1 MSDSSIHKNSTQGL
15 IPWVGFSWCIIGF
28 DFATKCYFETQFFLG
43 ESRPITSF
51 FNLVL
56 AHNTGAAFSFL
67 ANHDGWQRYFFIA
80 IAVAAVIFC
89 LSYIKR
95 HIEEKLVC
103 LALSLIM
110 GGAIGNVIDRIM
122 YGYVVDFLDF
132 HYQYWHW
139 PAFNVADIAI
149 VIGAGL
155 LILESFTGSKPRQ

>member
-1 MSDSSIHKNSTQGL
+1 MTDSSNHKNSTQGL
-15 IPWVGFSWCIIGF
+15 FPWVGFSLAVIGI
-28 DFATKCYFETQFFLG
+28 DFATKSYFESQYFLG

-67 ANHDGWQRYFFIA
+67 ANHAGWQKYLFIA
-80 IAVAAVIFC
+80 IALIAVIFC
-89 LSYIKR
+89 LIHIKR
-95 HIEEKLVC
+95 HISNKLLC
-103 LALSLIM
+103 LALSLVM

-149 VIGAGL
+149 VVGAGL
-155 LILESFTGSKPRQ
+155 LILESFTEQKKRP